1 MPGVS
6 CDGDGMPVYL
16 TILAVLDLILGILL
30 YVTIRQIQ
38 TITTAMD
45 AIDKMACDA
54 KAMADSNS
62 RKIND
67 CYTGI
72 QQIKQMGDELQEFKA
87 AQTKR
92 DINIGKLYID
102 LYGDIEL
109 CKRDNA
115 TTYELAAECRNE
127 LARMHMAERKVTAD

>member
-1 MPGVS
+1 MSYG
-6 CDGDGMPVYL
+6 
-16 TILAVLDLILGILL
+16 IIIALAALDALLGILL
-30 YVTIRQIQ
+30 YVTV
-38 TITTAMD
+38 
-45 AIDKMACDA
+45 
-54 KAMADSNS
+54 
-62 RKIND
+62 
-67 CYTGI
+67 

-92 DINIGKLYID
+92 DINIGKLYMD

-127 LARMHMAERKVTAD
+127 LTRQHMAARKEATE

>member
-1 MPGVS
+1 
-6 CDGDGMPVYL
+6 MPVAL
-16 TILAVLDLILGILL
+16 IILACLDLILGALL
-30 YVTIRQIQ
+30 IVTV
-38 TITTAMD
+38 
-45 AIDKMACDA
+45 
-54 KAMADSNS
+54 
-62 RKIND
+62 
-67 CYTGI
+67 

-92 DINIGKLYID
+92 DINIGKLYMD

-127 LARMHMAERKVTAD
+127 LTRQHMAMRKETAE

>member
-1 MPGVS
+1 MNHG
-6 CDGDGMPVYL
+6 
-16 TILAVLDLILGILL
+16 IIIALACLDLILGILL
-30 YVTIRQIQ
+30 YVTV
-38 TITTAMD
+38 
-45 AIDKMACDA
+45 
-54 KAMADSNS
+54 
-62 RKIND
+62 
-67 CYTGI
+67 

-92 DINIGKLYID
+92 DINIGKLYMD

-127 LARMHMAERKVTAD
+127 LTRLHMNGRNDAWKEKLKPSRQPSEESKG

>member
-1 MPGVS
+1 MEGLVPSGGN
-6 CDGDGMPVYL
+6 DRLRTWYHHRAGDDHGMPVAL
-16 TILAVLDLILGILL
+16 IILACLDLILGALL
-30 YVTIRQIQ
+30 IVTV
-38 TITTAMD
+38 
-45 AIDKMACDA
+45 
-54 KAMADSNS
+54 
-62 RKIND
+62 
-67 CYTGI
+67 

-92 DINIGKLYID
+92 DINIGKLYMD

-127 LARMHMAERKVTAD
+127 LTRQHMNGRNDAWKEKLKPSRQPSEESKG

>member
-1 MPGVS
+1 
-6 CDGDGMPVYL
+6 MPVYL

-38 TITTAMD
+38 TLTAAMD
-45 AIDKMACDA
+45 AIDKMSCDA

-72 QQIKQMGDELQEFKA
+72 QLIS
-87 AQTKR
+87 R
-92 DINIGKLYID
+92 DTSEAYS
-102 LYGDIEL
+102 
-109 CKRDNA
+109 
-115 TTYELAAECRNE
+115 LAAECRNE
-127 LARMHMAERKVTAD
+127 LTRQHMNERNDAWKEKLKPSRQPSEESKG